1 MANGFDTRQATA
13 YVTDG
18 MLREAIESSACAF
31 TSSSIPIPK
40 LKDKSVLEK
49 LTPYAIRAAKQCYLE
64 KVREFNLSELS
75 THYSE
80 CTALAGDLEL
90 YSDSPEGV
98 WDGCTASQTAR
109 HRETKIEAI
118 NGFKKALQAG
128 FRQGLEKGHISQT
141 YLNDTVNT
149 MLADANVDKDGN
161 SRAGELT
168 AEALKYRIKTRG
180 EDLRINSLYF
190 RDSVFTVKKP
200 SADEGQKL
208 YEECVQSAATR
219 GREKPLDQ
227 DDIFL

>member
-18 MLREAIESSACAF
+18 MLREAIESSAREFISC
-31 TSSSIPIPK
+31 SVSLPK

-49 LTPYAIRAAKQCYLE
+49 LTPYAREGADRCYFE
-64 KVREFNLSELS
+64 KVQELNLLMLS
-75 THYSE
+75 DYYSE

-90 YSDSPEGV
+90 YSDSPEGAR
-98 WDGCTASQTAR
+98 DGCTAR

-128 FRQGLEKGHISQT
+128 FTRGLNEGHISQT
-141 YLNDTVNT
+141 YLNNRVDA

-168 AEALKYRIKTRG
+168 TKELKDRIRTRG
-180 EDLRINSLYF
+180 EDLRINSLYY
-190 RDSVFTVKKP
+190 RDSVFTITKP
-200 SADEGQKL
+200 LLEEGTL
-208 YEECVQSAATR
+208 YYEECVQSETR
-219 GREKPLDQ
+219 KGRGKT
-227 DDIFL
+227 FRS